1 MLSKLCLKGVPL
13 DGISS
18 QDTIITNP
26 GDLAKKKRERERKR
40 RRRENI
46 LEYC

>member
-26 GDLAKKKRERERKR
+26 GDLAKKKKREREKKKKKR
-40 RRRENI
+40 EHS
-46 LEYC
+46 